1 MINRKMVRRLL
12 IILDIAFIAIFLVS
26 LYYTIIHAYSAGF
39 YSVHEQISIIQGL
52 ENKAIEWQHKYV
64 EAFWYMLRDI
74 GVMAISLVWIIF
86 RSLRNELLLG
96 RRL

>member
-1 MINRKMVRRLL
+1 MINRKTTRRLL

-26 LYYTIIHAYSAGF
+26 IYYAIVHAYHAGF

-52 ENKAIEWQHKYV
+52 EDKALDWQHKYV
-64 EAFWYMLRDI
+64 EAFWNMLRDVV
-74 GVMAISLVWIIF
+74 VMAISFAWLIF